1 MQRVRL
7 VDTTIRDGQQSL
19 WATRM
24 TNEMIFPV
32 LSQLDEMGY
41 DVIDLLGGAMFDVC
55 VRYLRE
61 DPWDRIRQAAKI
73 VRKTPMNVFTRGQ
86 SLFTFEMFP
95 DDVVELA
102 IRCVAANGVRRYT
115 CYDSLHDIRN
125 MALSVRVAK
134 ESGMESVGHVAY
146 TVSPIHTDAYYA
158 AKAKEIV
165 ALGVDVFGIKDP
177 GGLLTVERAR
187 TLVPAVRAVA
197 PSLPFE
203 LHTHC
208 RGSVGE
214 LVALTS
220 VPFGVDYLYTGI
232 RPLASA
238 DALPDGRYCARNLR
252 EMGYDVRVSDADF
265 ERVEKFLTEL
275 AQRYGKPILPP
286 NRYDPFLYKH
296 QVPGGMISNLRS
308 QLRDLGM
315 ERRLDEVMTEAAVV
329 REDLG
334 YPVIVSPFAQFT
346 ITQAA
351 INVVGG
357 KRYGVIPDEVVRY
370 VQGYYGKPAGPIA
383 PEVLARVAE
392 ITGGAEPITAR
403 PGEVIP
409 PRLEETR
416 AARGPFASD
425 EDLLLAVFY
434 QPAQLDPLLRARGGA
449 PATNGT
455 SIRDALKMLDEVP
468 RWRTIAIR
476 TPQLVM
482 EGSRSSTST

>member
-1 MQRVRL
+1 MHRVRL

-32 LSQLDEMGY
+32 LAQLDEMGY
-41 DVIDLLGGAMFDVC
+41 DVIDVLGGAMFDVC

-61 DPWDRIRQAAKI
+61 DPWDRLRQAAQI

-102 IRCVAANGVRRYT
+102 IRRIAATGVRRYT

-125 MALSVRVAK
+125 MALSVRVTK
-134 ESGMESVGHVAY
+134 ESGMESVGHVVY
-146 TVSPIHTDAYYA
+146 TESPVHTDAYYA
-158 AKAKEIV
+158 AKMKEIV

-197 PSLPFE
+197 PNLPFE

-238 DALPDGRYCARNLR
+238 DALPDGRYCARRLR
-252 EMGYDVRVSDADF
+252 EMGYDVRVADADF
-265 ERVEKFLTEL
+265 ERMEKYLTDL
-275 AQRYGKPILPP
+275 AHRYGKPIVPP

-315 ERRLDEVMTEAAVV
+315 EDRLDEVMAEAAVV

-351 INVVGG
+351 INVVSG

-383 PEVLARVAE
+383 PEVLQRVAE

-416 AARGPFASD
+416 AARGPFKSD
-425 EDLLLAVFY
+425 DDLLLAVFY
-434 QPAQLDPLLRARGGA
+434 QPAQLEPLYERHGNVA
-449 PATNGT
+449 PANGT
-455 SIRDALKMLDEVP
+455 SLRDALKMLEGSPP
-468 RWRTIAIR
+468 RRPIQIR
-476 TPQLVM
+476 TPELVM
-482 EGSRSSTST
+482 EGSR

>member
-1 MQRVRL
+1 VHRVRF

-41 DVIDLLGGAMFDVC
+41 DVIDVLGGAMFDVC

-61 DPWDRIRQAAKI
+61 DPWDRLRQAAQI

-102 IRCVAANGVRRYT
+102 IRRVAATGVRRYT

-125 MALSVRVAK
+125 MALSVRVTKAC
-134 ESGMESVGHVAY
+134 GMESVGHVVY
-146 TVSPIHTDAYYA
+146 TESPIHTDAYYV
-158 AKAKEIV
+158 AKMKEIV

-197 PSLPFE
+197 PNLPFE

-208 RGSVGE
+208 RGGVGE

-238 DALPDGRYCARNLR
+238 DALPNGRYCAQRLR
-252 EMGYDVRVSDADF
+252 EMGYEVKVRDADF
-265 ERVEKFLTEL
+265 ARMETYLTEL
-275 AQRYGKPILPP
+275 AHRYGKPIVPP

-315 ERRLDEVMTEAAVV
+315 EHRLDAVMAEAAAV

-351 INVVGG
+351 INVVSG
-357 KRYGVIPDEVVRY
+357 KRYAVIPDEVVRY

-383 PEVLARVAE
+383 PEVLRRVEE

-403 PGEVIP
+403 PGEIIP

-416 AARGPFASD
+416 ATRGPFKSD
-425 EDLLLAVFY
+425 DDLLLAVFY
-434 QPAQLDPLLRARGGA
+434 QPAQLEPLYKRLGNVSPHGGT
-449 PATNGT
+449 PL
-455 SIRDALKMLDEVP
+455 RDALQLLEEARP
-468 RWRTIAIR
+468 RRSFQIR
-476 TPQLVM
+476 TRVLAM
-482 EGSRSSTST
+482 EGSR